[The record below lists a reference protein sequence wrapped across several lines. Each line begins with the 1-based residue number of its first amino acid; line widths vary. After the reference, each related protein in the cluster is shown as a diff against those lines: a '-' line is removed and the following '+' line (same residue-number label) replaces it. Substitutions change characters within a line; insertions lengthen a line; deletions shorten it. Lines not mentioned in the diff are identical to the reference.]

1 MAKDSYFSSLHC
13 LVVDDDEVQ
22 VLLRKMVLWR
32 IGVPE
37 ENIRSADNGVLA
49 LNLLHEP
56 TNETHLV
63 ITDLEMP
70 KMNGYGL
77 ITYMQKESELRP
89 LKIILITGVDPEED
103 EGLKNFLHQHPF
115 VYYLRKV
122 EVTPEKLGLAICT
135 VFRR

>member
-37 ENIRSADNGVLA
+37 ENIRSADSGVLA
-49 LNLLHEP
+49 LNLLQESGDK
-56 TNETHLV
+56 TQLV

-70 KMNGYGL
+70 EMDGYDF
-77 ITYMQKESELRP
+77 ITRLYQEPNLRH
-89 LKIILITGVDPEED
+89 LKIILVTGVDREKD
-103 EGLKNFLHQHPF
+103 EALDSFLRLHPF
-115 VYYLRKV
+115 VYYLRKD
-122 EVTPEKLGLAICT
+122 EATPEKLGLAICT